1 MLNRIA
7 QTISFIFHP
16 FFIPLYSFACL
27 LFAPFWFNA
36 FLIFK
41 SKLILLALIFS
52 FTALFP
58 LINLLFFN
66 FINVIPDI
74 QLRSAKDRPLP
85 IIIILIFYA
94 ALYYVLSEFQLAV
107 IYRWV
112 VLGAGLAIVLVF
124 IINFFTKV
132 SAHLTAIGGLVGL
145 LLVLSWNYQVNFL
158 KLICLA
164 ILISG
169 LLAWSR
175 IALKAHS
182 QFQVYLGFFVGC
194 TTMILVLS
202 IYFKVWQI

>member
-7 QTISFIFHP
+7 QIISFIFHP

-36 FLIFK
+36 FLVLK

-52 FTALFP
+52 FTAVFP
-58 LINLLFFN
+58 LINILFFHY
-66 FINVIPDI
+66 IKIVADVR
-74 QLRSAKDRPLP
+74 LRSAKDRPLP
-85 IIIILIFYA
+85 FIIIIIFYA
-94 ALYYVLSEFQLAV
+94 ALFYVLSEFQLATIYKWV
-107 IYRWV
+107 I
-112 VLGAGLAIVLVF
+112 LGAGLAIFIIF

-145 LLVLSWNYQVNFL
+145 FIILSWHYQVNFL
-158 KLICLA
+158 KLISA
-164 ILISG
+164 IIFISG

-175 IALKAHS
+175 LQLKAHS

-194 TTMILVLS
+194 ITMIFVLS
-202 IYFKVWQI
+202 IYFKIWLI

>member
-1 MLNRIA
+1 MVNRIA
-7 QTISFIFHP
+7 QTISFVFHP

-27 LFAPFWFNA
+27 LFTPFWFNA

-52 FTALFP
+52 FTAIFP

-66 FINVIPDI
+66 FIKIIPDI
-74 QLRSAKDRPLP
+74 YLKSSKDRPLP
-85 IIIILIFYA
+85 ILIILIFYA
-94 ALYYVLSEFQLAV
+94 ALYYVLSEFQLAA
-107 IYRWV
+107 IYKWV
-112 VLGAGLAIVLVF
+112 VLGAAVAILIVF

-145 LLVLSWNYQVNFL
+145 LIVLSWNYQINFL
-158 KLICLA
+158 KIISAA

-175 IALKAHS
+175 LQLKAHS
-182 QFQVYLGFFVGC
+182 QFQVYLGFFIGS
-194 TTMILVLS
+194 TTMISVLAV
-202 IYFKVWQI
+202 YFKIWQI